1 MEIVLSYCEEVP
13 TTLTVPM
20 DNVSAYMVDLM
31 AIIRTIQG
39 VPDTYKKLSRSL
51 FQMLPV
57 GYSCID
63 IVADMYQKISLKDQE
78 REKRGVSEK
87 S

>member
-1 MEIVLSYCEEVP
+1 MEIVLSYCGEAP

-31 AIIRTIQG
+31 AMIRTVQG
-39 VPDTYKKLSRSL
+39 APDTYEELARCL

-57 GYSCID
+57 GYSRID

-78 REKRGVSEK
+78 
-87 S
+87 

>member
-1 MEIVLSYCEEVP
+1 METVLSYCEEVP

-31 AIIRTIQG
+31 AMVRTTQG
-39 VPDTYKKLSRSL
+39 VPDTYEESARCL
-51 FQMLPV
+51 FLMLPV
-57 GYSCID
+57 GYSRID

-78 REKRGVSEK
+78 
-87 S
+87 

>member
-31 AIIRTIQG
+31 AMIRTIQG
-39 VPDTYKKLSRSL
+39 VLDT
-51 FQMLPV
+51 
-57 GYSCID
+57 
-63 IVADMYQKISLKDQE
+63 
-78 REKRGVSEK
+78 
-87 S
+87 